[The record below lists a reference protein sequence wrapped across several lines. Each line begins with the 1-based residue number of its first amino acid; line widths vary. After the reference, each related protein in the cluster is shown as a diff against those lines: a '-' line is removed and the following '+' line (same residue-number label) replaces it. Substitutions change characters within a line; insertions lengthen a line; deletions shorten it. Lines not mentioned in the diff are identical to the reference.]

1 MRVSPSGERLCKEDG
16 VTNRIGIAGV
26 AAGVIGIGVA
36 LAEPFVDYTPMPG
49 AWEIQTRTIEPT
61 HIDDY
66 LKLLHS
72 YWVPMEEIEKKHGI
86 IDDYKVLVKI
96 NSAEGGNVLLLEHY
110 PTLSSMEPD
119 RARDQ
124 AVQRESDAFMSRD
137 RSDKLLA
144 GIDSYRSFA
153 SDVLYRS
160 VDVAK

>member
-1 MRVSPSGERLCKEDG
+1 M
-16 VTNRIGIAGV
+16 TNRIGIAGV